1 MKSRRRKRAVRRA
14 AHINA
19 APADGGTNSESAA
32 PLAGDASVVLARGLF
47 LTTGGPHDPAVSR
60 VPSPAPA
67 ARDRAKR
74 REPEHQH
81 GTDGETERASA
92 FSRSSAPWPSD
103 AVIFSQYLLSP
114 LYTRTRTTRA
124 HTPRVYL
131 ASPRA
136 RSSKVGGQHAH
147 TARMCAPWPAAPLGR
162 ACPSAHGHIH
172 SPHHKRA
179 LISLPTDAVP
189 SPSLTRRQNSS
200 RSCGLCSNSPR

>member
-67 ARDRAKR
+67 ARDRAER

-81 GTDGETERASA
+81 GQDRMETERAPM
-92 FSRSSAPWPSD
+92 RSYFHNSFFLRSTP
-103 AVIFSQYLLSP
+103 VRVL
-114 LYTRTRTTRA
+114 RA
-124 HTPRVYL
+124 HILL
-131 ASPRA
+131 AYISHLPALAPA
-136 RSSKVGGQHAH
+136 RSAGNTHTRHAC
-147 TARMCAPWPAAPLGR
+147 ARPGRLRALGR
-162 ACPSAHGHIH
+162 ACPSAHGHIR

>member
-60 VPSPAPA
+60 VPAPAPA

-81 GTDGETERASA
+81 GQMETERASRGRA
-92 FSRSSAPWPSD
+92 RPSD
-103 AVIFSQYLLSP
+103 AVTYFYNNFFLRSTPVRVLRAHILLAYISHLPALAPARSAGNTHTRHACARPGRLRLLAARAQVHTATYAHRITSALSFRSPRTQYL
-114 LYTRTRTTRA
+114 R
-124 HTPRVYL
+124 PR
-131 ASPRA
+131 
-136 RSSKVGGQHAH
+136 
-147 TARMCAPWPAAPLGR
+147 
-162 ACPSAHGHIH
+162 
-172 SPHHKRA
+172 
-179 LISLPTDAVP
+179 
-189 SPSLTRRQNSS
+189 
-200 RSCGLCSNSPR
+200 

>member
-81 GTDGETERASA
+81 GQMETGARFEVAVERAV
-92 FSRSSAPWPSD
+92 PD
-103 AVIFSQYLLSP
+103 AVAYFHNTFFLRSTPVRVLRAHILLAYISHLPALAPARSAGNTHTRHACARPGRLRLLAARAQVHTATYTHRITSALSFRSPRTQYL
-114 LYTRTRTTRA
+114 R
-124 HTPRVYL
+124 PR
-131 ASPRA
+131 
-136 RSSKVGGQHAH
+136 
-147 TARMCAPWPAAPLGR
+147 
-162 ACPSAHGHIH
+162 
-172 SPHHKRA
+172 
-179 LISLPTDAVP
+179 
-189 SPSLTRRQNSS
+189 
-200 RSCGLCSNSPR
+200 